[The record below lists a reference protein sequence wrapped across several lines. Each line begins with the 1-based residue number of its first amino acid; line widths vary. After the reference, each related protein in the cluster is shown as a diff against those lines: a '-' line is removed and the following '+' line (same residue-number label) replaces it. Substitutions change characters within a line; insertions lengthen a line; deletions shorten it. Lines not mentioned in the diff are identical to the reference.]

1 MKQLCEQ
8 CGKEYEA
15 VTETQIHQ
23 RFGETKEVEVE
34 TTEGK
39 CDACREAVGEDV
51 F

>member
-8 CGKEYEA
+8 CKKEYEPQYEIMQDVA
-15 VTETQIHQ
+15 LGH
-23 RFGETKEVEVE
+23 EVEVE

-39 CDACREAVGEDV
+39 CDACREAVSEDI